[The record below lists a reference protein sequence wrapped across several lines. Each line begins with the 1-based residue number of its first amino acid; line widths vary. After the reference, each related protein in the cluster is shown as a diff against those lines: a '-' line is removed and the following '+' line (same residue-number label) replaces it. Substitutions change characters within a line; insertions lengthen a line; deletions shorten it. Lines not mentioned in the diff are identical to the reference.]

1 MDKGLRDIFS
11 SGRDIFTASGYITC
25 DNSLISLFSH
35 EHNTEKTW
43 FDTNGA
49 AGLVFYFALA
59 TVIVLYMSGNALPAT
74 IVLTVLFI
82 IPLLLMFFKEP
93 LSAMVEKKAQK
104 MEGGVGM
111 FITQYPFFRPCR
123 RFRSEPCSHDAGGFN
138 ACRRRGRKS

>member
-1 MDKGLRDIFS
+1 MILNI
-11 SGRDIFTASGYITC
+11 I
-25 DNSLISLFSH
+25 NSVR

-59 TVIVLYMSGNALPAT
+59 AVIVLYMSGHALPAT

-104 MEGGVGM
+104 IEGGVGM
-111 FITQYPFFRPCR
+111 FITQGVF
-123 RFRSEPCSHDAGGFN
+123 ETV
-138 ACRRRGRKS
+138 

>member
-1 MDKGLRDIFS
+1 MILNI
-11 SGRDIFTASGYITC
+11 I
-25 DNSLISLFSH
+25 NSVK

-59 TVIVLYMSGNALPAT
+59 AVIVLYMSGNALPAT

-93 LSAMVEKKAQK
+93 LSAMIEKKAQK

-111 FITQYPFFRPCR
+111 FITQGVFELFEVLLSYFSTTLSFVRVEMCIRDRDTSCEVCKTALKRKTDSQCR
-123 RFRSEPCSHDAGGFN
+123 GT
-138 ACRRRGRKS
+138 